1 MSFIAPRQSRPSR
14 NEAKAAV
21 PAAPSTYVDIL
32 YDHAGYLRA
41 NQKLAP
47 GSLAGQ
53 TVAIVGAGAA
63 GLIAAYQLMQLGC
76 EVQIFEATD
85 RAGGRLDTVYPIPGE
100 PAAFEMGAM
109 RVPPCE
115 QLFSYYANL
124 FGLVPGGQ
132 FPDPGKVQTQVI
144 YRNQHYPWS
153 PTQPLPPLFDA
164 VNIGWDAL
172 ATQLSAITPYLNT
185 PTPEN
190 FATAKSMWQKLV
202 YDLSNPLGPE
212 QGYSGISFY
221 QALMQAF
228 VENYKDY
235 GLDRPWSANDFELF
249 GALGVGSGGFGP
261 LYSVNFAEI
270 ARLIINGLESDQQFY
285 PSGMEKLV
293 RGFVNA
299 CPDPNRPGVTI
310 ASCIHYN
317 SAVTALHKRE
327 TPERNAR
334 NPADS
339 LSASLEVNGKVTSFR
354 AIIVATTNRA
364 MQVDMNITD
373 PRYNVLP
380 QPVSS
385 AVRQLHLMNSSKL
398 FVLTK
403 TKFWQASG
411 STLPSNIQSDTLVR
425 GLYCLD
431 YYNNQPGYGVVLIS
445 YTWGDDSTK
454 LLAITDPA
462 ERTELLLRSIEH
474 AVPEFVQT
482 LREQILPQHTQMID
496 WQTQAHYYGAFKLNQ
511 PGQDQYNQWLYGQF
525 LLGGPIYLAG
535 DSIGWCGGW
544 IESALQTGMNAA
556 SAVCAQLLGASGLYA
571 NSPMTQDPNQFQ
583 YGPVLTRAV

>member
-1 MSFIAPRQSRPSR
+1 MSFIASRQSPPLTTG
-14 NEAKAAV
+14 AKAAV
-21 PAAPSTYVDIL
+21 STAAPATYVDIL

-41 NQKLAP
+41 NQSLAP

-53 TVAIVGAGAA
+53 SVAIVGAGAA

-85 RAGGRLDTVYPIPGE
+85 RPGGRLDTVYPIPGE
-100 PAAFEMGAM
+100 AAAFEMGAM

-115 QLFSYYANL
+115 QLFSYYAGL
-124 FGLVPGGQ
+124 FGLQPGGQ

-153 PTQPLPPLFDA
+153 PTQPLPALFDA
-164 VNIGWDAL
+164 VNTGWDAL
-172 ATQLSAITPYLNT
+172 ATKLSAISPYLTT

-190 FATAKSMWQKLV
+190 FATARSMWQKLI

-228 VENYKDY
+228 VENYQDY
-235 GLDRPWSANDFELF
+235 GLARPWNANDFELF

-261 LYSVNFAEI
+261 LYSINFAEI

-293 RGFVNA
+293 TGFVDA
-299 CPDPNRPGVTI
+299 CPDTNRPGVTVG
-310 ASCIHYN
+310 SCIRYN
-317 SAVTALHKRE
+317 SKVTAVYKHA
-327 TPERNAR
+327 THP
-334 NPADS
+334 
-339 LSASLEVNGKVTSFR
+339 LSASLTVNSISSSFR
-354 AIIVATTNRA
+354 AIIVATTNRS

-373 PRYNVLP
+373 PRFNVLP

-403 TKFWQASG
+403 SKFWQTPG
-411 STLPSNIQSDTLVR
+411 SMLPSNIQSDTLVR

-462 ERTELLLRSIEH
+462 ERTEMLLRSLEH

-482 LREQILPQHTQMID
+482 LREQILPQYTQMID

-556 SAVCAQLLGASGLYA
+556 SAVCAQILGVSGLYA
-571 NSPMTQDPNQFQ
+571 NSPMTQDPNLFQ
-583 YGPVLTRAV
+583 YGPVLTRAE